1 MAGCIPDWVKLFI
14 PPLTTV
20 FVGGFLIQRFF
31 VRRANQAA
39 FVDHIV
45 DELGE
50 LRSDA
55 LEYWAQALT
64 PDTRDTVKQL
74 EARIKGRV
82 HSLVSDLNFFRN
94 SRKQIHQRVWRWMRD
109 KWFTR
114 LQHPTTNDEGPSY
127 VVAMLNVYEACTNG
141 DFETDGHQASPEK
154 YFPIC
159 SAISSVKS
167 ELLRIKL

>member
-1 MAGCIPDWVKLFI
+1 MAGCIPEWVKLFV

-20 FVGGFLIQRFF
+20 LVGGFFLQRFF
-31 VRRANQAA
+31 VGRANQAA
-39 FVDHIV
+39 FVDHMI

-55 LEYWAQALT
+55 LDYWARPLT
-64 PDTRDTVKQL
+64 PETRDAIKQL

-94 SRKQIHQRVWRWMRD
+94 SRRPIYRRVW
-109 KWFTR
+109 KWIRAKSTADS
-114 LQHPTTNDEGPSY
+114 QDPTSNGEGPAY
-127 VVAMLNVYEACTNG
+127 VVAMLNLYEVCTDG
-141 DFETDGHQASPEK
+141 DFETDGHQSSPAK

-167 ELLRIKL
+167 ELLRIKI